1 MTDAIAARDKDH
13 PHWNAAGQGVSV
25 VAGTAGHDKVRQMKA
40 VRGILKNFLKSLVTV
55 GAGLFLPRFKGKGD
69 IRDCFGVGLDVC
81 NEGICQGPIQVAH
94 FERCFHTVW
103 YNIG

>member
-55 GAGLFLPRFKGKGD
+55 GAGLFFPRFKGK
-69 IRDCFGVGLDVC
+69 VTS
-81 NEGICQGPIQVAH
+81 GIVSA
-94 FERCFHTVW
+94 
-103 YNIG
+103 